1 LKEKMMSVN
10 VLILG
15 GGFGGWVAANEIR
28 DGLPED
34 CQVTVVDR
42 SDSSCL
48 GLSLLWLMTG
58 DRNPDRI
65 SRSFSTLERKGISF
79 VRGDIDKID
88 PQRREVVVGGKTFTG
103 DYLVVALGAELAPEA
118 IPGLQEAGHN
128 FYTLSGADSMRRAM
142 ANFSGGRLVV
152 MTTAPGYKC
161 PAAPYEAAMLL
172 DEFCRSRNLR
182 DKTNIALYAAEP
194 GPMPVAGPAV
204 SRAVRQMIESKGI
217 VYHPEHQAV
226 EADPAARRILFSNGV
241 DAGHDLL
248 CYVPPHRAPRVVRES
263 PLIGESG
270 WVEVNRHTLAT
281 RFERVYALGDVVSI
295 PLKLGKPLPKA
306 GTFAE
311 NEARVVARNVIRDIT
326 GKGDSA
332 AFDGRGECYV
342 ETGGGL
348 TAYGEGKFYEDPVP
362 NVILHPPAPEW
373 HDAKVRYEKE
383 WLEAGVQSG
392 EGLGRT
398 G

>member
-1 LKEKMMSVN
+1 MSAK

-34 CQVTVVDR
+34 CRVTVVDR

-58 DRNPDRI
+58 DRSPDRI
-65 SRSFSTLERKGISF
+65 SRPFSSLERKGISF
-79 VRGDIDKID
+79 ERGDIDRID
-88 PQRREVVVGGKTFTG
+88 PKRREAVVGGKTVSA
-103 DYLVVALGAELAPEA
+103 DYLVVALGAELAPET
-118 IPGLQEAGHN
+118 IPGLRDAGHN
-128 FYTLSGADSMRRAM
+128 FYTLSGADALRRAM
-142 ANFSGGRLVV
+142 ADFSGGRLVIV
-152 MTTAPGYKC
+152 TAAPGYKC

-172 DEFCRSRNLR
+172 EHFCRSHGVR
-182 DKTNIALYAAEP
+182 DKTRIELYAAEP

-217 VYHPEHQAV
+217 IYHPEHQVA
-226 EADPAARRILFSNGV
+226 EADPAGRRLRFSNGV
-241 DAGHDLL
+241 EAGYDLL
-248 CYVPPHRAPRVVRES
+248 CHVPPHRAPRAVRES

-270 WVEVNRHTLAT
+270 WVGVDRHTLAT
-281 RFERVYALGDVVSI
+281 KFDRVYALGDVASI

-326 GKGDSA
+326 GRGEA
-332 AFDGRGECYV
+332 AVFDGRGECYV
-342 ETGGGL
+342 ETGDGL
-348 TAYGEGKFYEDPVP
+348 TAYGEGRFYEDPVP
-362 NVILHPPAPEW
+362 DVILHPPAPKW
-373 HDAKVRYEKE
+373 HEAKIRYEKE
-383 WLEAGVQSG
+383 WLEGGIRSD
-392 EGLGRT
+392 EDLRRT